1 MAALSL
7 HVTRMLGELARDI
20 QKSSRKNKTD
30 QTADFSLRISRV
42 AKARATAGSLQLLRL
57 LCHSV
62 VLKCSSAAGNSTA
75 VRNNNNIDLEEAFMY
90 HTRGDLPC
98 DQLSSRPLVNS
109 ILDFIVVVGKES
121 DAINTPEVYDTIV
134 LSFQLLLVLCGT
146 QLYQKFESS
155 SRQTN
160 EKNHIHSILEDIFQ
174 DAAQSDGSSS
184 EKVEMDTRNLRMFY
198 ASSRDSISQSSFRD
212 PPTQF
217 RAWTPQ
223 SVLETCLKWQIRR
236 PVAPAHS
243 IAHYYYIMAQSTV
256 AARGREMRS
265 PDGMYE
271 SHLVVHAAAPSVTH
285 MMDSGADSEAAL
297 HNGQGGAFHS
307 TGQQYKIIFDAT
319 KGVLTLSSTI
329 ILLPFR
335 LLRLV
340 YGALVHSKGRH
351 SRGLNAVLTKKFNSA
366 ASSRTKDVLW
376 LSDSIL
382 ADLGSCFV
390 LLLANNNRN
399 RPNPFRTQLKTL
411 VDNRWDHGI
420 ESMNLPDLP
429 PIELDA
435 SSESLSVEGNGKL
448 QDGDQSNELTLNF
461 ESLFEAFGR
470 TLHTEVGALLLYT
483 LIQSSPSFAESLVVR
498 SDLDTLVLPLC
509 RTLYFASQSN
519 TYMAKDFAP
528 HKNSSSSNTVLDIRS
543 CPFRSQSQLYV
554 IIILL
559 LLFSQDPS
567 FGRDAFRRIHVASV
581 MWYKERQ
588 LKHINLGS
596 ILFLTLLRSLMFNL
610 QRLRDPF
617 MLSNTCAILMNLSPS
632 IADMHEYAAMRLVS
646 VTISVMKRHSK
657 LRSSSS
663 NANDDEEDLTT
674 PLGMYS
680 EVAHSLLS
688 IITDCLSPRKI
699 EDNLHVIYALVY
711 HQADFIKIFKE
722 KKLYSPKKAERILSI
737 AHAASSLIQEESA
750 RSAPKA
756 LKVLEAQIDVLKKA
770 SEKKKKKDRTDDF
783 NFTYEEDSDPET
795 FFVPYLWEVIV
806 CVVTSSTIEW
816 RKNDI
821 RAFALLE
828 PEEVLTNHVPDEEA
842 SPVVSDAAFE
852 ASADDLV

>member
-1 MAALSL
+1 
-7 HVTRMLGELARDI
+7 
-20 QKSSRKNKTD
+20 
-30 QTADFSLRISRV
+30 
-42 AKARATAGSLQLLRL
+42 
-57 LCHSV
+57 
-62 VLKCSSAAGNSTA
+62 
-75 VRNNNNIDLEEAFMY
+75 
-90 HTRGDLPC
+90 
-98 DQLSSRPLVNS
+98 
-109 ILDFIVVVGKES
+109 
-121 DAINTPEVYDTIV
+121 
-134 LSFQLLLVLCGT
+134 
-146 QLYQKFESS
+146 
-155 SRQTN
+155 
-160 EKNHIHSILEDIFQ
+160 
-174 DAAQSDGSSS
+174 
-184 EKVEMDTRNLRMFY
+184 
-198 ASSRDSISQSSFRD
+198 
-212 PPTQF
+212 
-217 RAWTPQ
+217 
-223 SVLETCLKWQIRR
+223 
-236 PVAPAHS
+236 
-243 IAHYYYIMAQSTV
+243 
-256 AARGREMRS
+256 
-265 PDGMYE
+265 
-271 SHLVVHAAAPSVTH
+271 
-285 MMDSGADSEAAL
+285 
-297 HNGQGGAFHS
+297 
-307 TGQQYKIIFDAT
+307 
-319 KGVLTLSSTI
+319 
-329 ILLPFR
+329 
-335 LLRLV
+335 
-340 YGALVHSKGRH
+340 
-351 SRGLNAVLTKKFNSA
+351 
-366 ASSRTKDVLW
+366 
-376 LSDSIL
+376 
-382 ADLGSCFV
+382 
-390 LLLANNNRN
+390 
-399 RPNPFRTQLKTL
+399 
-411 VDNRWDHGI
+411 
-420 ESMNLPDLP
+420 
-429 PIELDA
+429 
-435 SSESLSVEGNGKL
+435 
-448 QDGDQSNELTLNF
+448 
-461 ESLFEAFGR
+461 
-470 TLHTEVGALLLYT
+470 
-483 LIQSSPSFAESLVVR
+483 
-498 SDLDTLVLPLC
+498 
-509 RTLYFASQSN
+509 
-519 TYMAKDFAP
+519 
-528 HKNSSSSNTVLDIRS
+528 
-543 CPFRSQSQLYV
+543 
-554 IIILL
+554 
-559 LLFSQDPS
+559 
-567 FGRDAFRRIHVASV
+567 